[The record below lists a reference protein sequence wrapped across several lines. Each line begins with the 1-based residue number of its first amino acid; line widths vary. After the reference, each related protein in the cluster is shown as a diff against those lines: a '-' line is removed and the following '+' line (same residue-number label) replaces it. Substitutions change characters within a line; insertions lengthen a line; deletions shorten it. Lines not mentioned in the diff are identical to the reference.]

1 MYHLST
7 TTRTYSSGFENKNIK
22 SFETLEEVAKYIQ
35 DEWYDEFCQD
45 FEFPGEWD
53 EEDMGCAF
61 PKKTEMTFDIIK
73 AKMEK
78 KRSLALLNA
87 YSNYA
92 ALVPYEVMLIRS

>member
-1 MYHLST
+1 MT
-7 TTRTYSSGFENKNIK
+7 TTRTDSSGYENKYIK

-35 DEWYDEFCQD
+35 DIWYDEFCQD
-45 FEFPGEWD
+45 YEFPGDWD

-78 KRSLALLNA
+78 TCNLALLDA
-87 YSNYA
+87 YSQYA
-92 ALVPYEVMLIRS
+92 ALVPYEVTILRS